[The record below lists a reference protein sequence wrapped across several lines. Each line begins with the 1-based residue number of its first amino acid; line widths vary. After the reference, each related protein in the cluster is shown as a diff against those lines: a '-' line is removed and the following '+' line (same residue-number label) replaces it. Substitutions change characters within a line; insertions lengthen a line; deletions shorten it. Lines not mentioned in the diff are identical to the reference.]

1 MLKCSFQFQNV
12 RCVSLHLLHLF
23 VVQVESDDGDNPLV
37 ELDESHQ
44 SERTVFIMPPEPN
57 GLPRGRMYSYK
68 VHRS

>member
-1 MLKCSFQFQNV
+1 M
-12 RCVSLHLLHLF
+12 HLLLVQLF
-23 VVQVESDDGDNPLV
+23 VVQVEIDDGDSRLV

-57 GLPRGRMYSYK
+57 GLPLGRMYSYK